1 MVAAEHT
8 RVVGRWRS
16 RSPGT
21 RDVEAWRLLIAVHP
35 SKRPS
40 RESGS
45 LDRGLES
52 LPVRT
57 RHMRAITPRLACRI
71 GMAMQESGPGG
82 YTGRSPEDL
91 LRLRDVHLARID
103 GLPDLSG

>member
-1 MVAAEHT
+1 
-8 RVVGRWRS
+8 
-16 RSPGT
+16 
-21 RDVEAWRLLIAVHP
+21 
-35 SKRPS
+35 
-40 RESGS
+40 
-45 LDRGLES
+45 
-52 LPVRT
+52 
-57 RHMRAITPRLACRI
+57 MRAITPRLACRI